1 VPAKKPYA
9 ERICRAPEGRFLDY
23 GNPRFPGIGGVCL
36 PAGSSPESI
45 AESFPVLS
53 LEEVFGAIAYYLA
66 NQTEVDQYLQIQ
78 DADFAS
84 MADQSRESNPLLY
97 KKLAEARQS
106 PTPE

>member
-1 VPAKKPYA
+1 MPREYVEHRKDGFWISGTRVSLESVVYA
-9 ERICRAPEGRFLDY
+9 FL
-23 GNPRFPGIGGVCL
+23 R
-36 PAGSSPESI
+36 GSSPESI

-53 LEEVFGAIAYYLA
+53 LEEVFGAVAYYLA
-66 NQTEVDQYLQIQ
+66 NQREVDQYLQTQ
-78 DADFAS
+78 DADSAS